1 MGPLEN
7 KMHEKFV
14 QEYVKN
20 GRNGLQ
26 AYKAVYPNVK
36 DRSAGA
42 CAARLLAVARVAER
56 FKELQAAS
64 AEGAKVT
71 LEGLIK
77 RLGDTATNATNDK
90 QHSAAV
96 AALVAQAK
104 LAGFWGRAN

>member
-26 AYKAVYPNVK
+26 GYKAVYPNVK

-77 RLGDTATNATNDK
+77 AARRHRDERDKRQAAFGCGGGVGRPGQACWPLGRSD
-90 QHSAAV
+90 
-96 AALVAQAK
+96 
-104 LAGFWGRAN
+104 